1 MKRILSVLIIAFLI
15 ALVSCELHD
24 EVSVFVKHKA
34 VVHLVYHYNNGQTET
49 LDDVKSIRLFIYDRE
64 GELYRDTTISPE
76 EFLQDTGAM
85 QTYLSKGNY
94 SFISWANVGDLTS
107 VNPVQFSKTTLSI
120 ADNGADC
127 LMFGRCNSPIV
138 KGDSLRFDINL
149 FKSVFKVNV
158 KVFGLAEAPYP
169 EDYYF
174 GIMNRCA
181 LSMDNHPTGELK
193 RFRPDLTYNA
203 GVLFGSFYTPYF
215 MAGDNFTV
223 GVYCD
228 NPDSQYTTLC
238 ETTIRKFT
246 DYTDNLIGQDVEINV
261 EININD
267 AGITILITDW
277 NGQIIQE
284 AHLGA

>member
-1 MKRILSVLIIAFLI
+1 MNRTLNLLILIS
-15 ALVSCELHD
+15 ALHMASCEIHD
-24 EVSVFVKHKA
+24 DVSTTVKHKA
-34 VVHLVYHYNNGQTET
+34 VVHLIYHYDNGQVET
-49 LDDVKSIRLFIYDRE
+49 LDDVESIRLFIYDRD
-64 GELYRDTTISPE
+64 GDLYRDTMISPE
-76 EFLQDTGAM
+76 EFLHDTGVM
-85 QTYLSKGNY
+85 QTYISKGNY
-94 SFISWANVGDLTS
+94 SFISWANVGGMTS
-107 VNPVQFSKTTLSI
+107 IDPAQFSKTTLSI

-127 LMFGRCNSPIV
+127 LMFGRCDSPIV
-138 KGDSLRFDINL
+138 KGDSLRLDIHL

-158 KVFGLAEAPYP
+158 KVSGLAKTPYP
-169 EDYYF
+169 EDHYF
-174 GIMNRCA
+174 GIMNRSA

-203 GVLFGSFYTPYF
+203 GVLSGSFYTPYF
-215 MAGDNFTV
+215 SAGDNFTV

-228 NPDSQYTTLC
+228 NPDSQYATLC

-246 DYTDNLIGQDVEINV
+246 EYTDDLIGQDVEINV

-267 AGITILITDW
+267 ARITILITDW